1 MLGVSRVQ
9 FLTGL
14 PVVLMLYACATPN
27 PGTFAVPRIETSV
40 AVDTT
45 VAVVTASA
53 TDATD
58 DTEAA
63 ATFEVRFDPS
73 GGETTPGGPSLRSMR
88 MIIEAGRGTERG
100 VVLLGDELTLAGTAE
115 TILGDDR
122 WLVGV
127 SGVSDATESCIV
139 VRMAAERDG
148 DALRGWAVVDADGSA
163 TSLSFVAEPTT

>member
-1 MLGVSRVQ
+1 MAAVSRSRFV
-9 FLTGL
+9 LGI
-14 PVVLMLYACATPN
+14 PIALMLYACATPTV
-27 PGTFAVPRIETSV
+27 GTFEVPRIETAAMEEATPAFV
-40 AVDTT
+40 AE
-45 VAVVTASA
+45 SA
-53 TDATD
+53 PKPTDG
-58 DTEAA
+58 

-73 GGETTPGGPSLRSMR
+73 GGENAPGATSLHAMR
-88 MIIEAGRGTERG
+88 MIIEPGEGSERG

-115 TILGDDR
+115 TIMGDDR

-148 DALRGWAVVDADGSA
+148 EALRGWAVVDADGNA